1 MWLAVD
7 VAPPPHRKPLMDAA
21 TLHILLVEARAAAWE
36 LSECQRPVT
45 LMPAHLWSLA
55 RCLLDLTGAC
65 EQLHG
70 QSLRWMVAAA
80 RREPPGE
87 GL

>member
-1 MWLAVD
+1 
-7 VAPPPHRKPLMDAA
+7 MDSAH
-21 TLHILLVEARAAAWE
+21 LHLLLVEAKAAAAE
-36 LSECQRPVT
+36 LVDARHPLL
-45 LMPAHLWSLA
+45 LMPVHLQSLGQ
-55 RCLLDLTGAC
+55 CLLDLAGAC

-87 GL
+87 VL